1 MKPTDVKWSTD
12 IDFEAKKNDKDPKFK
27 VFDQVRMSKYENI
40 FAKGYT
46 SSCSEEMQILFHGHI

>member
-27 VFDQVRMSKYENI
+27 VFDQV
-40 FAKGYT
+40 
-46 SSCSEEMQILFHGHI
+46 